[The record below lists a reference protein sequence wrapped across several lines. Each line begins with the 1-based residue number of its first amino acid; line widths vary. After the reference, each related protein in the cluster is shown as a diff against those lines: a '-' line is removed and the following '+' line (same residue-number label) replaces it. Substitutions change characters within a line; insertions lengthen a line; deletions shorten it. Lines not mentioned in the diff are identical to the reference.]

1 MASSHTLACNSR
13 LGQTFPMKLAKLP
26 PGDRLRGVLGVV
38 MLSNAVREP
47 VLVSTCSSPN
57 LTNAMPG
64 TKPTTA
70 APSTGSTPT
79 EAVPRWSACVT
90 PPKVAGSLDG
100 IKAVPSPQTEDTSLG
115 ATKSVFRGSSGQ
127 PQGPPEDGFLAL
139 LAKAELSPITARSVE
154 QGKAAPAERAEQD
167 EAAHGEQLAE
177 PTPPV
182 APPLSTAGA
191 TQYTDQQYSERPQ
204 PAAPKPAKA
213 AELPAIG
220 EQLAEPTPPV
230 APPLSTAG
238 ATQYTDQQYSE
249 RPQPAAPK
257 PAKAAELLGAATDS
271 QRIKKP
277 KPKVKPLDPAK
288 SSKAKSSLD
297 TPKSK
302 TKSPKPLE
310 TPKSKTASGGSSSNQ
325 GGGAA
330 KAKAKATTKV
340 PASIKEEGD
349 EDTSDAEG
357 HAEGGPKSKR
367 GGMKKSKSFK
377 ESHHRRVY

>member
-1 MASSHTLACNSR
+1 
-13 LGQTFPMKLAKLP
+13 
-26 PGDRLRGVLGVV
+26 

-115 ATKSVFRGSSGQ
+115 ATKSVFGGSSGQ

-167 EAAHGEQLAE
+167 EAAH
-177 PTPPV
+177 
-182 APPLSTAGA
+182 
-191 TQYTDQQYSERPQ
+191 
-204 PAAPKPAKA
+204 
-213 AELPAIG
+213 G